1 MSIVAAR
8 AAMAAIGW
16 LSVIGVRVADAQA
29 CPGDVNGD
37 GQVTVDELVRAVNS
51 ALYGCS
57 TSGTPT
63 TIPMPTRTPTPPPV
77 TGCQLRFD
85 VDYGAGSFCYFSG
98 RFNGSCG
105 SSVPVSF
112 TTIGSFGVFLS
123 LIPSGANCFTGGC
136 FTFLAT
142 PSDAHHARLTHWSND
157 LSDPYF
163 KYDLS
168 GDVTLSAD
176 GQTLEV
182 HPNASPFSIN
192 GCAFADYIGT
202 FQR

>member
-1 MSIVAAR
+1 MTVLMAR
-8 AAMAAIGW
+8 AAGVCVVAMSVAAAIAG
-16 LSVIGVRVADAQA
+16 AQS
-29 CPGDVNGD
+29 CPGDLNGD
-37 GQVTVDELVRAVNS
+37 GQVTVAELITAVNS

-57 TSGTPT
+57 GHNTPT
-63 TIPMPTRTPTPPPV
+63 PPTPTPTPPPV

-85 VDYGAGSFCYFSG
+85 VDYGAGNFCYFSG
-98 RFNGSCG
+98 RFNAGCG

-142 PSDAHHARLTHWSND
+142 PTDAHHALLTHWSND

-163 KYDLS
+163 KYDLA

-182 HPNASPFSIN
+182 RPNASPFAIG
-192 GCAFADYIGT
+192 GCAFVDYVGT
-202 FQR
+202 FQH